1 MAELKAQAA
10 MIGEGE
16 VANLPPSAAADAIFD
31 AAKAAADAVSCHLF
45 LLICKFFLC

>member
-31 AAKAAADAVSCHLF
+31 AAKAAADAVSSNLF
-45 LLICKFFLC
+45 LLFFHFNL